1 MTLEQV
7 YKKLVQIETILTGY
21 QQDRFLNTRD
31 VIQLTGLSDSTIRR
45 NVKKGTLKCS
55 KATGKMIFRE
65 SDVRNWLSQ

>member
-1 MTLEQV
+1 MTLQAIFE
-7 YKKLVQIETILTGY
+7 KLEYIETILTGY

-45 NVKKGTLKCS
+45 NVRKGTLKCS

-65 SDVRNWLSQ
+65 SDIRNWLSQ

>member
-1 MTLEQV
+1 MTLQAIFE
-7 YKKLVQIETILTGY
+7 KLEYIETILTGY

-45 NVKKGTLKCS
+45 NVRKGMLKCS

-65 SDVRNWLSQ
+65 SDIRNWLSQ